1 MFDYRQFS
9 RTKSPLFSSIVFAV
23 VIFIIYADGIVSNLS
38 LQYSA
43 TLSSKGLIPEFI
55 KYKNV
60 DGQRV
65 AVVVPRVR
73 PLASRKDEEQAD
85 RREKFSSGNQQPSLV
100 STEKLDG
107 ADRIHEVLPS
117 ENQISFT
124 KPPSRLTREKRIAW
138 FKERLPHID
147 IFKSNNLTRQFH
159 GRVLEFF
166 NHECEVRF
174 FMTWISPE
182 SSFGR
187 REVLAM
193 ESIFKTHPH
202 GCLMIISTT
211 MDSPHGYNIMKPLL
225 DRGFKLSAVAPD
237 LPLLFKNTPAEIWL
251 DEIRSGSKDPG
262 EIPLAQ
268 NLSNLI
274 RLAVLFKYGGVYLD
288 TDFIVLKSFK
298 GLRNSIGA
306 QAIDVTSKNW
316 TRLNNAVLIF
326 DMNHPLLLSFM
337 KEFAANFDGNK
348 WGHNGPYMVSR
359 VVHEVEGKP
368 GYNFTVLSPM
378 AFYPVGWTRIESLF
392 TSPGT
397 RKDSRWV
404 EAKLLQLTNKTY
416 GLHLWN
422 KQSSK
427 FPIEEGSVI
436 ERLISDHCV
445 ICDQTYFE
453 KKMMMMMI

>member
-23 VIFIIYADGIVSNLS
+23 VIFIIYADGIVYNLS

-43 TLSSKGLIPEFI
+43 TSSSKGLIPEFTR
-55 KYKNV
+55 YKDV
-60 DGQRV
+60 DGQRIT
-65 AVVVPRVR
+65 VVVPN
-73 PLASRKDEEQAD
+73 LGALSSRKDEEESD
-85 RREKFSSGNQQPSLV
+85 RREKFSSENQQLPLIS
-100 STEKLDG
+100 SEKSQG
-107 ADRIHEVLPS
+107 ANNEVLDS
-117 ENQISFT
+117 EGQISSI
-124 KPPSRLTREKRIAW
+124 KPPLHLTREERVAW
-138 FKERLPHID
+138 FKERLPRIE

-166 NHECEVRF
+166 NDDCEVRF
-174 FMTWISPE
+174 FMTWISPA

-193 ESIFKTHPH
+193 ESVFKSHPH

-211 MDSPHGYNIMKPLL
+211 MDSPLGYNIMKPLL
-225 DRGFKLSAVAPD
+225 DRGFKLAAVTPD

-251 DEIRSGSKDPG
+251 DEIQSGSKDPG

-274 RLAVLFKYGGVYLD
+274 RLAVLYKYGGVYLD

-298 GLRNSIGA
+298 ELSNSIGA

-337 KEFAANFDGNK
+337 KEFAATFDGNK
-348 WGHNGPYMVSR
+348 WGHNGPYLVSR

-368 GYNFTVLSPM
+368 GYNFTVLSPT
-378 AFYPVGWTRIESLF
+378 AFYPVGWTRIQNLF
-392 TSPGT
+392 SSPKTG
-397 RKDSRWV
+397 KDSRWV
-404 EAKLLQLTNKTY
+404 EAKFLQLSNETY

-422 KQSSK
+422 KQSRR
-427 FPIEEGSVI
+427 FPIEKGSVI
-436 ERLISDHCV
+436 EKLISDHCV
-445 ICDQTYFE
+445 ICDQASSR
-453 KKMMMMMI
+453 KKMMLIL